1 MAKKARKWYVVW
13 EGREPG
19 VYTTWAEC
27 ERQVKGVSGAKFKS
41 FTSQAQAEAALA
53 KEARPNGRVKPS
65 SGTPA
70 RAKPSRQRAAPGK
83 DRKRPPVDVEIFCDG
98 ACEPNPGPAGSGL
111 ALYRGG
117 TLSAL
122 HYGLYTPQ
130 GTNNTAELNA
140 LHEALKLAQK
150 AIAAGE
156 DVRIRP
162 DSNYAIQCV
171 STWAYGWKKRGWRR
185 ANGDPVKNPEIIASA
200 HELYCTIANRVE
212 LAHVKG
218 HAGIEGN
225 ELADRMAMLAATE
238 RQAKF
243 VAYAGDLDVP
253 TVLALQRG

>member
-1 MAKKARKWYVVW
+1 MARKARKWYVVW

-19 VYTTWAEC
+19 VYTTWTEC
-27 ERQVKGVSGAKFKS
+27 ERQVKGVSDAKFKS
-41 FTSQAQAEAALA
+41 FASQAEAEAA
-53 KEARPNGRVKPS
+53 FATGARPTG
-65 SGTPA
+65 

-83 DRKRPPVDVEIFCDG
+83 DRKRPLVDVEIFCDG

-122 HYGLYTPQ
+122 HYGLYTPE
-130 GTNNTAELNA
+130 GTNNTAELLA
-140 LHEALKLAQK
+140 LHEALKLAHK

-156 DVRIRP
+156 SVRIRA
-162 DSNYAIQCV
+162 DSNYAIQCI

-200 HELYCTIANRVE
+200 HELFRTIADRVE
-212 LAHVKG
+212 LAHVRG

-238 RQAKF
+238 CQAEF